1 MTTLA
6 REREGA
12 TEAARAAGVISRR
25 YYKTDLT
32 VEMKGHDDPLTA
44 ADRESNAC
52 IHEIVSRAFP
62 DDGWLSEETA
72 DSTARLS
79 RRRVWIVDPLDG
91 TKEFTQ
97 HIPEFCVCIALVED
111 GRPIV
116 GVELNPVADRLYG
129 AGRGQGTTVNGTPAR
144 VSTQRVVSRAE
155 VLASRSEDKRGE
167 WDVFKPR
174 CTVVLTGSV
183 AFKLAELSTG
193 SGDATFTLT
202 PKNEWDICAGSL
214 LVEEAG
220 GRVTGLDGRPL
231 LFNQPSPLRPGM
243 IASNGLLHDGLLA
256 LIAEAAPPPAVRRGE
271 PAWHDQA
278 SSAKGAAGPGI
289 EARRRL
295 A

>member
-1 MTTLA
+1 MTPLA
-6 REREGA
+6 RERDVA
-12 TEAARAAGVISRR
+12 VEAARAAAAIIRR
-25 YYKTDLT
+25 YYKTDLH

-52 IHEIVSRAFP
+52 IQELIAAAFP

-72 DSTARLS
+72 DSSDRLAK
-79 RRRVWIVDPLDG
+79 RRVWIVDPLDG

-116 GVELNPVADRLYG
+116 AVEINPAVDQLFCAV
-129 AGRGQGTTVNGTPAR
+129 RGQGTTVDGVPAR
-144 VSTQRVVSRAE
+144 VSRQADVAQAQ

-174 CTVVLTGSV
+174 CRVVLTGSV
-183 AFKLAELSTG
+183 AFKLAEMSAG
-193 SGDATFTLT
+193 RGDATFTLT

-220 GRVTGLDGRPL
+220 GRVTGLDGKPL
-231 LFNQPSPLRPGM
+231 QFNQPSPLRPGM
-243 IASNGLLHDGLLA
+243 VASNGVLHDGLMA
-256 LIAEAAPPPAVRRGE
+256 LIAELGDQVPKAPP
-271 PAWHDQA
+271 
-278 SSAKGAAGPGI
+278 
-289 EARRRL
+289 RRR
-295 A
+295 